1 MAVRKIVDLT
11 LAAVTANN
19 LNCFV
24 LRSSLVNPAFVYTH
38 YIYTKFD
45 VDSFVKLLYSKEKK
59 LKCLLVLTS
68 R

>member
-1 MAVRKIVDLT
+1 MAVGKIVDLT

-19 LNCFV
+19 LHSLV
-24 LRSSLVNPAFVYTH
+24 LGSSLVNPAFVYTH

-45 VDSFVKLLYSKEKK
+45 VDSFIKLLYSKEKK